1 MFNIYLVSLFNQI
14 DKHDCNSKG
23 ATASVR
29 YYKAT
34 LL

>member
-1 MFNIYLVSLFNQI
+1 MLIIYLLSLSNQI

-23 ATASVR
+23 ATASGR
-29 YYKAT
+29 HYQTA